1 MYSSLSNGT
10 PFPPSAPSTLP
21 PNASVLGLSG
31 AGQKPSQG
39 IWNSFLSAVAASKSV
54 PSKHVIVMGDSRVG
68 KTTLINTLR
77 GQTTDEVASII
88 VQTVSDGNAAAS
100 GMEGKQIL
108 VGGGVSQQQKREL
121 ALSYSYME
129 VKDEDDADVIARI
142 GWFHVAP
149 HPEHGSLIPY
159 ALQHDPNAL
168 GDSLALIVL
177 DWTEPWKFVESLERW
192 LSVLERE
199 ILGIVQSREGEDA
212 RISGEIFEDLC
223 LRVELYMR
231 EYSETVG
238 AQANGVEPASG
249 ENTQPV
255 LGLSTPLYATTTHV
269 PSPLPQGA
277 LTKNLGIPIVVVCTK
292 SDNMIALEREKD
304 FRDDQF
310 DYIQQTL
317 RTICLKYGAALIY
330 TSINKPTTLLNL
342 RSYVLHRL
350 FPPPLPSYAS
360 HLTVAAADGSSA
372 TPQLV
377 FPFQKSAQFIERE
390 PILIPSGWDSW
401 GKIKV
406 LRESFEV
413 EAMSGEVSLSRAQ
426 DGENGYDEND
436 EVQRG
441 YDHDEATAV
450 DFDSDG
456 GWWEQA
462 RMLYEEVIVN
472 PRQEQIHRATM
483 EVVAEDEQSFLDS
496 MIPSLEKLDGPG
508 GAGAMLVG
516 PPSMAPSMSR
526 TSSTM
531 APSSPPMGLGSPSM
545 AMDYS
550 RTGSNN
556 SGDYDDLMMSR
567 RARKDMS
574 QISQM
579 SRNPMQPPGSA
590 EKLRNEMSS
599 MSTMSPISAG
609 GSSASTAAAAA
620 AAANALGVGAT
631 SPASTAA
638 QTEMIQNF
646 FQNLLVKK
654 SATSAGVPLA
664 PTGSMP
670 QTPGSPPA
678 GGAASPLAN
687 LMQRNASAAGYGAGA
702 SGIAMGRTGSA
713 ASRPAP
719 SKPGLGGSG
728 RTDPA

>member
-21 PNASVLGLSG
+21 PNASVLGFG

-88 VQTVSDGNAAAS
+88 VQTVSDSNAAAS
-100 GMEGKQIL
+100 GIEGKQIS
-108 VGGGVSQQQKREL
+108 VGGGVSQQQREL

-168 GDSLALIVL
+168 ADSLAIIVL

-199 ILGIVQSREGEDA
+199 VLGIVQSRDGEDA
-212 RISGEIFEDLC
+212 RIRGEIFEDLC

-238 AQANGVEPASG
+238 AQSNGTEAANGESA
-249 ENTQPV
+249 QPV

-292 SDNMIALEREKD
+292 SDNMIALERERD

-310 DYIQQTL
+310 DFIQQTL

-330 TSINKPTTLLNL
+330 TSINKPTTILNL

-360 HLTVAAADGSSA
+360 HLTSAAADPSSA
-372 TPQLV
+372 PQQLV

-406 LRESFEV
+406 LRDTFEV
-413 EAMSGEVSLSRAQ
+413 EAMSGEVSLSMVQ
-426 DGENGYDEND
+426 DGENGYDENGD
-436 EVQRG
+436 AQRG

-450 DFDSDG
+450 DFDGDG

-462 RMLYEEVIVN
+462 RLLYEEVIVN

-483 EVVAEDEQSFLDS
+483 DVIAEDEQVFLDS

-508 GAGAMLVG
+508 GAGAMLAG

-526 TSSTM
+526 ISSTM

-550 RTGSNN
+550 RAGSNT

-574 QISQM
+574 QMSQM

-590 EKLRNEMSS
+590 EKLRSEMSS
-599 MSTMSPISAG
+599 MSAMSPM
-609 GSSASTAAAAA
+609 SSGASGAATAAAAA
-620 AAANALGVGAT
+620 AAANALGAGAT

-646 FQNLLVKK
+646 FHNLLVKK

-664 PTGSMP
+664 PSVSMP
-670 QTPGSPPA
+670 QTPGSPSPA
-678 GGAASPLAN
+678 SGATSPLAN
-687 LMQRNASAAGYGAGA
+687 LMQRNASAAGYGAGG

-728 RTDPA
+728 GTDPA